1 MTQCSTVST
10 TFSTYEQTENTHMYK
25 HETQDIGLVQGIEDG
40 YNAAMHPDVSRKCP
54 GYKPPERHQ
63 VQKAQHALWYYYR
76 SQT

>member
-1 MTQCSTVST
+1 
-10 TFSTYEQTENTHMYK
+10 MYK

-40 YNAAMHPDVSRKCP
+40 YNAAMHPDVPRKCP

-63 VQKAQHALWYYYR
+63 VQRAQHALWYYYR